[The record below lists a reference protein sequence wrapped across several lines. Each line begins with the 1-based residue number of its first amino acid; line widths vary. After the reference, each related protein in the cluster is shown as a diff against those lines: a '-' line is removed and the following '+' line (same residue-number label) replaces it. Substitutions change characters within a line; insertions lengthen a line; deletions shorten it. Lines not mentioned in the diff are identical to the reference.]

1 MCGIIRVIIILEEAI
16 LREQIIN
23 TVREKKIIVIA
34 RGVEK
39 EKLIPL
45 TEALYEGGI
54 RLLETTYS
62 ADGKISDDETAENIK
77 MLSSHFDGRMYIGA
91 GTVLTE
97 KQIELTKNAG
107 GKFIISPDTNGAVIK
122 KTRELG
128 MVSIPGALTPSEVQ
142 SAHLYGADFV
152 KLFPVCS
159 LGTEYVKLIKTP
171 LSHIELLAVGGIQ
184 QNDMAEY
191 LAAGV
196 SGFCIGSNIIDKNAL
211 AKNNYKAIT
220 ELAKEFVSIANS

>member
-1 MCGIIRVIIILEEAI
+1 M
-16 LREQIIN
+16 REQIIN

-34 RGVEK
+34 RGIEK
-39 EKLIPL
+39 KMLIPL
-45 TEALYEGGI
+45 AEALYEGGI

-62 ADGKISDDETAENIK
+62 PDGKISDEETAENIK

-128 MVSIPGALTPSEVQ
+128 MVSIPGALTPREVQ

-152 KLFPVCS
+152 KLFP
-159 LGTEYVKLIKTP
+159 LTGNAAEYIKAVKAP
-171 LSHIELLAVGGIQ
+171 LKHIPLLAVGGVTVE
-184 QNDMAEY
+184 NVEEFFS
-191 LAAGV
+191 AGAV
-196 SGFCIGSNIIDKNAL
+196 GFGIGSAI
-211 AKNNYKAIT
+211 AKGSEVEKFETDEDFDIIT
-220 ELAKEFVSIANS
+220 ERVKKFVSAIENA

>member
-1 MCGIIRVIIILEEAI
+1 M
-16 LREQIIN
+16 REQIIN

-77 MLSSHFDGRMYIGA
+77 MLSSHFDGRMYIGS

-97 KQIELTKNAG
+97 KQVELTKNAG

-122 KTRELG
+122 KTRDLG

-220 ELAKEFVSIANS
+220 ELARRFVSAANS

>member
-1 MCGIIRVIIILEEAI
+1 M
-16 LREQIIN
+16 REQIIN

-77 MLSSHFDGRMYIGA
+77 MLSSHFDGRMYIGS

-97 KQIELTKNAG
+97 KQVELTKNAG